1 MQSPFW
7 LKDPTILF
15 NRDKIGELWP
25 TPEMSQNDKLNAITR
40 LVIILSILGYL
51 VTKNVRVIVTCL
63 VTLVAIAIL
72 QHVQK
77 KNETKENIEEAVKE
91 GFQTLTKKSLDTLPM
106 TRPTEKNPVM
116 NVLLPQ
122 IQDEPNRPAAAPSF
136 NPVIEK
142 EINDK
147 TQEFVVNNF
156 DNRDGIDERLFK
168 DLGDS
173 FEFDRSMRQWYSNP
187 STTVPNDQKSFA
199 EFCYGDMIS
208 CKEGNGQACERNAPP
223 HWING

>member
-25 TPEMSQNDKLNAITR
+25 TPDMSPNDKLNAITR

-77 KNETKENIEEAVKE
+77 KNETAENIGNSVKE
-91 GFQTLTKKSLDTLPM
+91 GFQTLTKKSLDALPL
-106 TRPTEKNPVM
+106 TRPSEKNPIM

-142 EINDK
+142 EINSK
-147 TQEFVVNNF
+147 TQEFIVNNF
-156 DNRDGIDERLFK
+156 DNPDGIDERLFK

-208 CKEGNGQACERNAPP
+208 CKEGNAQACERQAPP

>member
-15 NRDKIGELWP
+15 NRNKMGEIWP
-25 TPEMSQNDKLNAITR
+25 GANMSPNDKLNAVSR

-51 VTKNVRVIVTCL
+51 VTKNVRVIVTGL

-72 QHVQK
+72 NHVQK
-77 KNETKENIEEAVKE
+77 TKETKENVETGLKE
-91 GFQTLTKKSLDTLPM
+91 GFQSLSKKSLDTMPL
-106 TRPTEKNPVM
+106 TRSKENNPLM

-122 IQDEPNRPAAAPSF
+122 IQDDPHRAPAAPAY
-136 NPVIEK
+136 NATVEK
-142 EINDK
+142 EINK
-147 TQEFVVNNF
+147 STKEFVVSNF
-156 DNRDGIDERLFK
+156 DNPDGIDDRLFK

-173 FEFDRSMRQWYSNP
+173 FGFDRSMRQWYSNP
-187 STTVPNDQKSFA
+187 STTIPNDQKSFA

-208 CKEGNGQACERNAPP
+208 CKDGNEMACGRNMPP
-223 HWING
+223 NWING

>member
-91 GFQTLTKKSLDTLPM
+91 GFQTLTKKSLDTLPL

-156 DNRDGIDERLFK
+156 DNPDGIDERLFK

-208 CKEGNGQACERNAPP
+208 CKEGNAQACERQAPAR
-223 HWING
+223 WING

>member
-15 NRDKIGELWP
+15 NRDKISEIWP
-25 TPEMSQNDKLNAITR
+25 GANMSPNDKLNAVSR

-51 VTKNVRVIVTCL
+51 VTKNVRVIVTGL

-72 QHVQK
+72 NHVQK
-77 KNETKENIEEAVKE
+77 TKETKENVKEAVKE
-91 GFQTLTKKSLDTLPM
+91 GFQSLTKKSLDAMPL
-106 TRPTEKNPVM
+106 TRPKECNPVM

-122 IQDEPNRPAAAPSF
+122 IQDEPNRPPAAPAY
-136 NPVIEK
+136 NATVEK
-142 EINDK
+142 EINK
-147 TQEFVVNNF
+147 STQEFVVNNF
-156 DNRDGIDERLFK
+156 DDKNGIDERLFK

-187 STTVPNDQKSFA
+187 STTIPNDQKSFA

-208 CKEGNGQACERNAPP
+208 CKDGNEMACGRHMPP

>member
-156 DNRDGIDERLFK
+156 DNPDGIDERLFK

-187 STTVPNDQKSFA
+187 STTIPNDQKSFA

-208 CKEGNGQACERNAPP
+208 CKEGNAQACERQTPAR
-223 HWING
+223 WING

>member
-15 NRDKIGELWP
+15 NRDKIGEIWP
-25 TPEMSQNDKLNAITR
+25 TSDMSPNDKLNAVTR

-51 VTKNVRVIVTCL
+51 VTKNVRVIVTGL
-63 VTLVAIAIL
+63 VTLVAITIL

-77 KNETKENIEEAVKE
+77 NKKQNENVKKEMKE
-91 GFQTLTKKSLDTLPM
+91 GFENLTKPSLDIMPL
-106 TRPTEKNPVM
+106 TRPKENNPVM

-122 IQDEPNRPAAAPSF
+122 IQDEPQRPAAAPAF
-136 NPVIEK
+136 NPVIEE

-156 DNRDGIDERLFK
+156 DNKDGIDERLFK

-173 FEFDRSMRQWYSNP
+173 FQFDRSMRQWYSNP
-187 STTVPNDQKSFA
+187 STTIPNDQKSFA

-208 CKEGNGQACERNAPP
+208 CKEGNGQACERQMPP

>member
-156 DNRDGIDERLFK
+156 DNPDGIDERLFK

-187 STTVPNDQKSFA
+187 STTIPNDQKSFA

>member
-25 TPEMSQNDKLNAITR
+25 TPDMSPNDKLNAITR

-77 KNETKENIEEAVKE
+77 KNETAENIENSVKE
-91 GFQTLTKKSLDTLPM
+91 GFQTLTKKSLDALPL
-106 TRPTEKNPVM
+106 TRPSEKNPIM

-142 EINDK
+142 EINSK
-147 TQEFVVNNF
+147 TQEFIVNNF
-156 DNRDGIDERLFK
+156 DNPDGIDERLFK

-173 FEFDRSMRQWYSNP
+173 FEFDRSMRQWHSNP

-208 CKEGNGQACERNAPP
+208 CKEGNAQACERQAPP